1 MTRPKRATIRSV
13 KATLDSKITFADFI
27 TLACAFMACGA
38 LWWRVSNMEK
48 GLSEHLSEAKPMMQE
63 FRVQE
68 KVASTQADDLRE
80 VKKAVNQM
88 QLDLAEIKGHLNA
101 DKDSKR

>member
-1 MTRPKRATIRSV
+1 MTKRRQTTIRSV

-27 TLACAFMACGA
+27 TLAAAFMACGA

-48 GLSEHLSEAKPMMQE
+48 GLNDHLVEARPMMQE

-68 KVASTQADDLRE
+68 KVSSTQASDLAE

-88 QLDLAEIKGHLNA
+88 QLDLAEIKGNLNA
-101 DKDSKR
+101 QKDSKR